1 MFSIHDPTHWFA
13 RAVAIREIA
22 SQLADPVVKAIICK
36 IADEYDRLA
45 ARATQQSL
53 EEREAKR
60 RQEQIAEMRLGTVG
74 GVFALRANI

>member
-1 MFSIHDPTHWFA
+1 
-13 RAVAIREIA
+13 
-22 SQLADPVVKAIICK
+22 VKAIICK

-45 ARATQQSL
+45 ARATQQSQ

-74 GVFALRANI
+74 GVFALRANIYVVAEEGTPGRVVVGHESVPSLLLSAV

>member
-1 MFSIHDPTHWFA
+1 
-13 RAVAIREIA
+13 
-22 SQLADPVVKAIICK
+22 VKAIICK

-45 ARATQQSL
+45 ARATQQSQ

-74 GVFALRANI
+74 GVFALRANIYVVAEEGTPVRVVVGHESVPSLLLSAV